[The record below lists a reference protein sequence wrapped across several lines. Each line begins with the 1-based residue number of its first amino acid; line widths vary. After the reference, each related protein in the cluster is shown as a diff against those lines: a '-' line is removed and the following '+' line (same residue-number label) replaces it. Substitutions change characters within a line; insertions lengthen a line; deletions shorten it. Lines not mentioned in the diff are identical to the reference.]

1 MIYWFIFGCAGSSLL
16 HGLFSSC
23 GERGLLSSVLAS
35 HCHGFS
41 CCRPQIL
48 GRMSFSSYGSWAVET
63 GSAATAHKFSC
74 SMACG
79 DFPRSG
85 IKSMSPTLSGGFFTT
100 QQPGK
105 PWGHVAFY
113 ILFSTH
119 LGTWLPH
126 TSFPCYTINCRHNE
140 CISFCTLLLLGKVV
154 VPVYCCILRVTG
166 KGEFYLLRTWD
177 GNSIWCETFSCFW
190 GQMF

>member
-1 MIYWFIFGCAGSSLL
+1 MDILNFNGFNIHYYYHSFLKKMIYWFIFGCAGSSLL

-105 PWGHVAFY
+105 PYYSSRCSNCSGWPVGSA
-113 ILFSTH
+113 SSH
-119 LGTWLPH
+119 LLWAP
-126 TSFPCYTINCRHNE
+126 
-140 CISFCTLLLLGKVV
+140 
-154 VPVYCCILRVTG
+154 
-166 KGEFYLLRTWD
+166 D
-177 GNSIWCETFSCFW
+177 
-190 GQMF
+190 